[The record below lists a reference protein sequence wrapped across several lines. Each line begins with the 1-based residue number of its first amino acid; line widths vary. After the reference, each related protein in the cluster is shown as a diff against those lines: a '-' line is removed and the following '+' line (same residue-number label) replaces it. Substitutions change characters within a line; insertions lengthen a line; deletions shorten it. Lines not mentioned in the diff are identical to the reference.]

1 MDRLLTVKDVAEY
14 LQMSKEKVYKLAQQG
29 KIPVSRIENQWR
41 FRLEKIN
48 VWLEVNELGTLSIRT
63 EFKPREKVT
72 KADPFLKWAG
82 GKGQLL
88 KQYEDFFPNE
98 FNNFLEPFVGGGAV
112 FFHLYSAGRLQ
123 NEKNVFLFDFN
134 EELINCYLVIKED
147 VERLIKILN
156 WPKFINTEKTFYKIR
171 AENPKDRFER
181 AARTIYLN
189 KTCFNGL
196 YRVNSKGK
204 FNVPFGGYKNPL
216 ICNSRNLVAVSLALQ
231 NVKILHGDFDKCL
244 DFAKKEDFIYFD
256 PPYQPLNKTSSF
268 TSYTKNPFR
277 EDNQKKLCK
286 IFKELDRIGC
296 KVMLSNSDTSFIRK
310 LYKGFRI
317 EVVLAKRAINCKASG
332 RGEIKELVILNY

>member
-63 EFKPREKVT
+63 ESKPQEKVT
-72 KADPFLKWAG
+72 KAAPFLKWAG

-88 KQYEDFFPNE
+88 KQYEEFFPNE
-98 FNNFLEPFVGGGAV
+98 FNNFLEPFIGGGAV
-112 FFHLYSAGRLQ
+112 FFHLYSKGRLQ
-123 NEKNVFLFDFN
+123 NGKGVFLFDSN

-156 WPKFINTEKTFYKIR
+156 GPKFINTEKTFYKIR
-171 AENPKDRFER
+171 AEDIKDRFER
-181 AARTIYLN
+181 AARTMYLN

-216 ICNSRNLVAVSLALQ
+216 ICNSRNLVAVSLALR
-231 NVKILHGDFDKCL
+231 NVEILHEDFDKCL
-244 DFAKKEDFIYFD
+244 KLAKKNDFIYFD
-256 PPYQPLNKTSSF
+256 PPYQTLNKTSSF

-277 EDNQKKLCK
+277 EEDQKKLNTVFRELNRVGCK
-286 IFKELDRIGC
+286 I
-296 KVMLSNSDTSFIRK
+296 MLSNSDTSFIRR
-310 LYKGFRI
+310 LYKEFRI
-317 EVVLAKRAINCKASG
+317 KVVLAKRAINCKASG
-332 RGEIKELVILNY
+332 RGTINELVILNY